1 MLTYNNTY
9 NNTNV
14 IFIYL
19 IIVVCPQQ
27 LETVGIIRKTNGLIL
42 CGVISYACIPSNKYA
57 VV

>member
-1 MLTYNNTY
+1 MLTYDNTY

-27 LETVGIIRKTNGLIL
+27 LETVGIMRNTNGLIL
-42 CGVISYACIPSNKYA
+42 CGVISHACIP
-57 VV
+57 

>member
-1 MLTYNNTY
+1 MLTYDNIY

-19 IIVVCPQQ
+19 NIVVCPQQ
-27 LETVGIIRKTNGLIL
+27 LETVGIIRNTNGLIL
-42 CGVISYACIPSNKYA
+42 GGVISHACIPWNKYA